1 MPTIQWRPAVNAL
14 TVPQS
19 YKMLFVPRN
28 TVGYSELAA
37 EIAAENPNWNAE
49 LVEAVMRA
57 ERKAIQRHLINGDQI
72 TLEDAFSYRI
82 SFVGKLAAPDAP
94 LPNRDDLI
102 QVNIHASVPFMRELR
117 HAAQLE
123 RLPPEQKQ
131 PLIAAAED
139 TKLKLKDVLNPKGVL
154 KLTGT
159 NLFFE
164 EGEEGCG
171 CVIEGTQ
178 SGRAAQSQFAVIAN
192 ASVLLVPEI
201 PAQAHPWNN
210 EYILSISTQ
219 YTEHG
224 TVRSGIY
231 GRKLRS
237 PLTLTNFGHPNPPDV
252 GILTGSADSPYVS
265 VTGGSV
271 SADKTLR
278 IQAVLDIHAGH
289 LLFSLLDME
298 EGGKAGAVVTVT
310 ANGPLTL
317 QGFAGSAVS
326 SLEIRVNSFAD
337 LVKMARNVYSS
348 RVVDVLEV
356 RVE

>member
-1 MPTIQWRPAVNAL
+1 MSTIQWRPAVNAL

-72 TLEDAFSYRI
+72 TLEDAFSYRV
-82 SFVGKLAAPDAP
+82 SFVGKLDAPDAP
-94 LPNRDDLI
+94 LPDRDDLL
-102 QVNIHASVPFMRELR
+102 QVNIHASAPFMRELR

-123 RLPPEQKQ
+123 RLAPEQKQ

-139 TKLKLKDVLNPKGVL
+139 TKLKLKDVLNPNGVL
-154 KLTGT
+154 RLSGA

-164 EGEEGCG
+164 EGAEGCG
-171 CVIEGTQ
+171 CVIEGTR
-178 SGRAAQSQFAVIAN
+178 SGERAVQSQFAQIAN
-192 ASVLLVPEI
+192 SSVLLVPDI

-210 EYILSISTQ
+210 EYTLSISTQ

-224 TVRSGIY
+224 TLRSGIY

-237 PLTLTNFGHPNPPDV
+237 PLTLTNFGHPNPPET
-252 GILTGSADSPYVS
+252 GIQRGQYLCHRDRRQRERGRNDADS
-265 VTGGSV
+265 GGLGYSRRP
-271 SADKTLR
+271 SALQPARHGRKRQGRRGSDGDSEWDAHR
-278 IQAVLDIHAGH
+278 AG
-289 LLFSLLDME
+289 LCWL
-298 EGGKAGAVVTVT
+298 GGQQLGAAG
-310 ANGPLTL
+310 
-317 QGFAGSAVS
+317 
-326 SLEIRVNSFAD
+326 E
-337 LVKMARNVYSS
+337 
-348 RVVDVLEV
+348 
-356 RVE
+356 

>member
-19 YKMLFVPRN
+19 YKILFVPRN

-49 LVEAVMRA
+49 LVEAVLRA

-72 TLEDAFSYRI
+72 TLEDAFSYRV
-82 SFVGKLAAPDAP
+82 SFLGKLDAPDDP
-94 LPNRDDLI
+94 LPDRDDLI
-102 QVNIHASVPFMRELR
+102 QVNINASVPFMREVR

-123 RLPPEQKQ
+123 RLPLEQKQ
-131 PLIAAAED
+131 PMIAAAED
-139 TKLKLKDVLNPKGVL
+139 NRLKLNDVLNPKGVL

-159 NLFFE
+159 NLFFD

-171 CVIEGTQ
+171 CVIEGTK
-178 SGRAAQSQFAVIAN
+178 SGRAVQSQFALISN

-201 PAQAHPWNN
+201 PAQTHSWNN
-210 EYILSISTQ
+210 EYAVSVSTQ

-224 TVRSGIY
+224 TLRTGIY

-237 PLTLTNFGHPNPPDV
+237 PLTLTNFGHPHPPEV
-252 GILTGSADSPYVS
+252 GILTGSADAPYVS
-265 VTGGSV
+265 VTGGAV
-271 SADKTLR
+271 SADETLR

-298 EGGKAGAVVTVT
+298 EGGKADAAVTVT
-310 ANGPLTL
+310 ANGSFTL
-317 QGFAGSAVS
+317 QGFPGSAVS
-326 SLEIRVNSFAD
+326 SLEIRVNNFAD
-337 LVKMARNVYSS
+337 LVKMARNQYSS

-356 RVE
+356 RVG

>member
-19 YKMLFVPRN
+19 YKILFVPRN

-49 LVEAVMRA
+49 LVEAVLRA
-57 ERKAIQRHLINGDQI
+57 ERKAVLRHLSNGDQI
-72 TLEDAFSYRI
+72 TLEDAFSCRL
-82 SFVGKLAAPDAP
+82 SFLGKLDAPDDP
-94 LPNRDDLI
+94 LPNRDDLL
-102 QVNIHASVPFMRELR
+102 QVNIHASAPFMRELR

-123 RLPPEQKQ
+123 RLAPEQKQ

-139 TKLKLKDVLNPKGVL
+139 SKFKLKDVLNPKGVL
-154 KLTGT
+154 RLTGA

-164 EGEEGCG
+164 EGAEGCG
-171 CVIEGTQ
+171 CVIEGTR
-178 SGRAAQSQFAVIAN
+178 SGRAVQSQFAQIAN
-192 ASVLLVPEI
+192 SSVLLVPDI

-210 EYILSISTQ
+210 EYTLSLSTQ

-224 TVRSGIY
+224 TVRTGIY
-231 GRKLRS
+231 ERKLRA
-237 PLTLTNFGHPNPPDV
+237 PLTVPLSGHPHPPET
-252 GILTGSADSPYVS
+252 GILSGSTDAPLVS
-265 VTGGSV
+265 VTGGTA
-271 SADKTLR
+271 SADEMLR

-298 EGGKAGAVVTVT
+298 EGGKAGPAVTVT
-310 ANGPLTL
+310 ANGTLTV
-317 QGFAGSAVS
+317 QGFPGSAVS
-326 SLEIRVNSFAD
+326 SLALRVNDFTA
-337 LVKMARNVYSS
+337 LMKMARNVYSG

-356 RVE
+356 KM

>member
-19 YKMLFVPRN
+19 YKILFVPRN

-49 LVEAVMRA
+49 LVEAVLRA
-57 ERKAIQRHLINGDQI
+57 EKKAIQRHLINGDQI
-72 TLEDAFSYRI
+72 TLEDAFSYRV
-82 SFVGKLAAPDAP
+82 SFVGKLDAPDDP
-94 LPNRDDLI
+94 LPNRNDLL
-102 QVNIHASVPFMRELR
+102 QVNIHASLPYMREIR
-117 HAAQLE
+117 HEAQFE
-123 RLPPEQKQ
+123 RLAPAQKL
-131 PLIAAAED
+131 PVITSAED
-139 TKLKLKDVLNPKGVL
+139 TRLKLNDVLNPNGVL
-154 KLTGT
+154 RLTGA

-164 EGEEGCG
+164 EGAEGCG
-171 CVIEGTQ
+171 CVIEGTR
-178 SGRAAQSQFAVIAN
+178 SGRAVQSQFAQIAN
-192 ASVLLVPEI
+192 SSVLLVPDI

-210 EYILSISTQ
+210 EYTVSVSTQ

-224 TVRSGIY
+224 TLRSGIY

-252 GILTGSADSPYVS
+252 GILTGSADSAYVT

-271 SADKTLR
+271 SADETLR

-298 EGGKAGAVVTVT
+298 EGGKAGPAVTVM
-310 ANGPLTL
+310 ANGTLTL
-317 QGFAGSAVS
+317 QGFSGSAVS
-326 SLEIRVNSFAD
+326 SLEIRVNDFPA

-356 RVE
+356 RVG